1 MIMDLNAFYKMHGED
16 PRLRGKSILMARIA
30 GSTSYNTKVSTSDN
44 DFLAVHVAPTE
55 MILSLDRPQETV
67 TNEMGTTPDFTSHE
81 VGKFCNLLLSG
92 NPTVIECVFAE
103 RDLVGKES
111 WHQLRAYRKIF
122 LTKKTVKNYLGYA
135 KGQLQ
140 RMLNG
145 RSVHGKGG
153 KPSEKFEYHII
164 RLLMDAKT
172 IAEGH
177 EPQIFK
183 TGAAREALMEIRSGK
198 FTPDQ
203 IAEMAQERV
212 TEIDAMRPWQIPD
225 EIDKS
230 LLNKWLLQVRK
241 YTV

>member
-1 MIMDLNAFYKMHGED
+1 MDLNEFYKIHGED

-30 GSTSYNTKVSTSDN
+30 GSTSYNTTVSTSDN

-55 MILSLDRPQETV
+55 MMLSLDRPQETV
-67 TNEMGTTPDFTSHE
+67 TNEEGTKPDFTSHE
-81 VGKFCNLLLSG
+81 VGKFCNLLCSG

-164 RLLMDAKT
+164 RLLMDAKM
-172 IAEGH
+172 IASGGEPKIYKEGDDRN
-177 EPQIFK
+177 F
-183 TGAAREALMEIRSGK
+183 LMRIRAEE

-203 IAEMAQERV
+203 ITEMAQKRV
-212 TEIDAMRPWQIPD
+212 AEIDAMRPWPIPD

-241 YTV
+241 YTI

>member
-1 MIMDLNAFYKMHGED
+1 MDLNEFYKIHGED

-30 GSTSYNTKVSTSDN
+30 GSTSYNTAIETSDN

-55 MILSLDRPQETV
+55 MMLSLDRPQETV
-67 TNEMGTTPDFTSHE
+67 TNEKNTKPDWTSHE
-81 VGKFCNLLLSG
+81 VGKFCFLLLSG

-103 RDLVGKES
+103 DHVVGRAA
-111 WHQLRAYRKIF
+111 WQQLRAYRKIF
-122 LTKKTVKNYLGYA
+122 LTAKTVRNYLGYA
-135 KGQLQ
+135 QGQLK
-140 RMLNG
+140 RMLHG
-145 RSVHGKGG
+145 QSVHGHGG
-153 KPSEKFEYHII
+153 LPDEKFSYHII

-203 IAEMAQERV
+203 IAARAREMIA
-212 TEIDAMRPWQIPD
+212 EIDSYKPWPIPD
-225 EIDKS
+225 EIDKP

-241 YTV
+241 YTI